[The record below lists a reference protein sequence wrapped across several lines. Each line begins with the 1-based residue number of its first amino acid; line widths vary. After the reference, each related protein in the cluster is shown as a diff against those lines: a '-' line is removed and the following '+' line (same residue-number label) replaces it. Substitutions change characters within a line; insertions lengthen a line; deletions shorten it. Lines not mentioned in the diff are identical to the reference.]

1 MREQGPLQAV
11 PGAVTRLVY
20 ACSLPQPQQEDV
32 WWARP
37 QLQGFNL
44 HPLSILSLQAHIQAA
59 EALLEG
65 GSSSALAGKAY
76 FVTND
81 DPRPFWG
88 FMGDLCEGLGYGRPR
103 IR

>member
-1 MREQGPLQAV
+1 MRWAV
-11 PGAVTRLVY
+11 AGLSTHTCYPA
-20 ACSLPQPQQEDV
+20 A
-32 WWARP
+32 
-37 QLQGFNL
+37 
-44 HPLSILSLQAHIQAA
+44 HPSPPPWQAHIQAA
-59 EALLEG
+59 EALLEAG
-65 GSSSALAGKAY
+65 PSSALAGKAY